1 MALSEQE
8 QKRLE
13 QLEASLLAEDPKFAD
28 TLRGSSQFRVQ
39 RRRAALAGLAFVA
52 GLAALVIGVQIQ
64 PAISIAG
71 FVMMLVSAIVGI
83 SAWSRIEGQEETKR
97 PSKPSGQASSSG
109 AEDFM
114 SKLEE
119 RWRKRQQGGDL

>member
-1 MALSEQE
+1 M
-8 QKRLE
+8 
-13 QLEASLLAEDPKFAD
+13 
-28 TLRGSSQFRVQ
+28 
-39 RRRAALAGLAFVA
+39 A